1 MGSLKQL
8 VKFFVP
14 DGIAN
19 IYRKKQR
26 DKFELQFKGENVFC
40 PICQSKFK
48 HFAPYGIIQRENATC
63 IKCGSQ
69 ERHRLLW
76 KYLHEKTNL
85 YSDKQIKLLHFAPEK
100 LFYDNFSN
108 TKNIDY
114 VPCDLFPETFKYSG
128 AVAIHKVDITSIPFK
143 DNSFDVIVCSHVL
156 EHIPDDKKAM
166 SELYRVLKPGGW
178 GVFQVPIDYNREKTY
193 EDFSI
198 TDPLERE
205 KAFGQIDHVRWYGRD
220 YADRL
225 RAAGFNVKADD
236 FVLSFSDEEIFKYGF
251 MKSELIYYCT
261 KL

>member
-1 MGSLKQL
+1 
-8 VKFFVP
+8 
-14 DGIAN
+14 
-19 IYRKKQR
+19 
-26 DKFELQFKGENVFC
+26 
-40 PICQSKFK
+40 
-48 HFAPYGIIQRENATC
+48 
-63 IKCGSQ
+63 
-69 ERHRLLW
+69 
-76 KYLHEKTNL
+76 
-85 YSDKQIKLLHFAPEK
+85 
-100 LFYDNFSN
+100 
-108 TKNIDY
+108 
-114 VPCDLFPETFKYSG
+114 
-128 AVAIHKVDITSIPFK
+128 
-143 DNSFDVIVCSHVL
+143 
-156 EHIPDDKKAM
+156 M